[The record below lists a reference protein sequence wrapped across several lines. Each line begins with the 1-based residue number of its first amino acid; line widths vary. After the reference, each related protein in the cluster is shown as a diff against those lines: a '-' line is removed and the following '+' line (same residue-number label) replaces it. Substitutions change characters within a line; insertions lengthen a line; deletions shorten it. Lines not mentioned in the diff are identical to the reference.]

1 MVVRGGV
8 GITERV
14 NSPAENLQGKVAWAS
29 GIIVLNKKPIKGFN
43 VAASRKGGIMAQK
56 NILVAFDGSDLSV
69 KALEMAIEYAR
80 FNPEIHLD
88 VAYVVPIP
96 VLPEIDQEHLA
107 DLIEMIAEDGRKILY
122 QAQDLLG
129 DLTERSETLLVK
141 GTDPASELLKLIDVN
156 DYYLVIVGSRGLS
169 GIKGYLGSVSH
180 KVLHNAD
187 IPVLIAK

>member
-1 MVVRGGV
+1 
-8 GITERV
+8 
-14 NSPAENLQGKVAWAS
+14 
-29 GIIVLNKKPIKGFN
+29 
-43 VAASRKGGIMAQK
+43 MAQK

-96 VLPEIDQEHLA
+96 MLPEIDQEHLA

>member
-1 MVVRGGV
+1 
-8 GITERV
+8 
-14 NSPAENLQGKVAWAS
+14 
-29 GIIVLNKKPIKGFN
+29 
-43 VAASRKGGIMAQK
+43 MAQK

-69 KALEMAIEYAR
+69 KALEMGIEYAR

-96 VLPEIDQEHLA
+96 MLPEIDQEHLA